1 MRARSLVALYPNK
14 RSALIP
20 LLHIVQEQEGYLSQD
35 GMGHVAELVDLTPA
49 EVRGTA
55 SFYDMF
61 HLEPVGRYVVAVC
74 TNIACLLA
82 GGYEMLEHVGESTG
96 THAGGTS
103 DDGTFTL
110 EEAECLALC
119 GNAPCVTVN
128 WRFFGDMTPERWDAL
143 AEDLRA
149 GRLDDE
155 VPPHGTLCRV
165 QRSVGLLAGAATTPV
180 GAGTTGAATGTTGAA
195 TGTTGAATG
204 TTGAATGTTRAAPG
218 KARAGRGRS
227 QAATDKGRTVPATVP
242 EPVPVDS
249 LGRRVELATVRTT
262 SAVASTV
269 LAGARQ
275 ADGSEDR

>member
-1 MRARSLVALYPNK
+1 M
-14 RSALIP
+14 
-20 LLHIVQEQEGYLSQD
+20 
-35 GMGHVAELVDLTPA
+35 
-49 EVRGTA
+49 
-55 SFYDMF
+55 
-61 HLEPVGRYVVAVC
+61 
-74 TNIACLLA
+74 
-82 GGYEMLEHVGESTG
+82 
-96 THAGGTS
+96 
-103 DDGTFTL
+103 FTL

-165 QRSVGLLAGAATTPV
+165 QRSVGLLAGAAATPD

-218 KARAGRGRS
+218 KARAGRSRS
-227 QAATDKGRTVPATVP
+227 QGGADKGRTVPAP
-242 EPVPVDS
+242 APVDS
-249 LGRRVELATVRTT
+249 QGRRVELGTVRTT
-262 SAVASTV
+262 TAVASTV

-275 ADGSEDR
+275 ADGIEDR

>member
-1 MRARSLVALYPNK
+1 VARLTPDNLMRARSLVALYPHK

-20 LLHIVQEQEGYLSQD
+20 LLHIVQEQEGYLSPE
-35 GMGHVAELVDLTPA
+35 GMGHVAELLDLTTA

-61 HLEPVGRYVVAVC
+61 HLEPVGRYLVAVC
-74 TNIACLLA
+74 TNIACVLA

-96 THAGGTS
+96 THPGGTS
-103 DDGTFTL
+103 EDGTFTL

-165 QRSVGLLAGAATTPV
+165 QRSVGLLAGAVA
-180 GAGTTGAATGTTGAA
+180 GAAATPGGTGTP
-195 TGTTGAATG
+195 
-204 TTGAATGTTRAAPG
+204 GAATGTTRAAPG

-227 QAATDKGRTVPATVP
+227 QGGADKGPTAPAQA
-242 EPVPVDS
+242 PVPVDS
-249 LGRRVELATVRTT
+249 QGRRVELGTVRTT
-262 SAVASTV
+262 TAVASTV